1 MNDKHVIEDML
12 SEFMDEEKNC
22 DTNVSGEQCSTSSEL
37 NDTDKSSGS
46 SSLLHS
52 SSSSSSS
59 SLNDNEYDTTNY
71 EQKTKQY
78 YNKMGFFEM
87 MSAVYF
93 TLSSCYICGV
103 EYMKYKIGWK
113 TQNNAII
120 DIAKRLA
127 NKNMLYVKVFQ
138 SFATNRT
145 ILNEDLNLFFMN
157 YTDNVDYTDEEY
169 DINDLKELERASLQ
183 QHPYQQLQIDDNY
196 KPYKSGLMSL
206 IFKGKLLP
214 VNTETSSAD
223 TLPTPTP
230 VIIKYLRKN
239 IHKNFNSSMNNLVL
253 FAKLTKKIP
262 YLRTLNI
269 ESLILQ
275 NIISMKD
282 QICFQQEV
290 KNIQEFYKSWSD
302 CEYVKIPF
310 PYSDYTEKVNPN
322 IIVMEYIEG
331 KKIAEI
337 AEEDNGAF
345 AKILASFNVRAGFC
359 NKIYHGDLHPGNIL
373 FIKDEIRK
381 SDGDHIITTPKY
393 KIGIID
399 FGIIGHVSRGD
410 QDVLFTT
417 VKLLFQ
423 KKFKRLVKYIVSDL
437 SEDFD
442 ETKPHTNE
450 PFYIK
455 HLTDKQYG
463 QLLNDLHHAVTV
475 YATPKIKYLG
485 VSEMYNV
492 NFILNSYGLAFKR
505 TLYKLFITVAIMD
518 AIGNQLGSEESYIQY
533 SADVV
538 IDLFGLD
545 IGDCKDDE

>member
-12 SEFMDEEKNC
+12 SEFMDEDKNS
-22 DTNVSGEQCSTSSEL
+22 DTNVSGEQCSTSSKL
-37 NDTDKSSGS
+37 NNTDKSSGS
-46 SSLLHS
+46 SSS
-52 SSSSSSS
+52 S
-59 SLNDNEYDTTNY
+59 NDNEYDTTNY
-71 EQKTKQY
+71 DEKTKQY
-78 YNKMGFFEM
+78 YNKMGFFEI

-206 IFKGKLLP
+206 IFKGKLLS

-230 VIIKYLRKN
+230 TPVVIKYLRKN

-290 KNIQEFYKSWSD
+290 NNIKEFYKAWSD

-337 AEEDNGAF
+337 PEEDNGAF

-373 FIKDEIRK
+373 FIKDEIRN
-381 SDGDHIITTPKY
+381 SDGDHIITTTKY

-399 FGIIGHVSRGD
+399 FGIIGHLSRED

-417 VKLLFQ
+417 IRLLFQ
-423 KKFKRLVKYIVSDL
+423 KKFKRLVKYIVTDL

-442 ETKPHTNE
+442 ETKPRTNE

-455 HLTDKQYG
+455 HLTEKQYG

-505 TLYKLFITVAIMD
+505 PLYKLFITVAIMD

-538 IDLFGLD
+538 IDLFGLE

>member
-1 MNDKHVIEDML
+1 
-12 SEFMDEEKNC
+12 
-22 DTNVSGEQCSTSSEL
+22 
-37 NDTDKSSGS
+37 
-46 SSLLHS
+46 
-52 SSSSSSS
+52 
-59 SLNDNEYDTTNY
+59 
-71 EQKTKQY
+71 
-78 YNKMGFFEM
+78 
-87 MSAVYF
+87 
-93 TLSSCYICGV
+93 
-103 EYMKYKIGWK
+103 
-113 TQNNAII
+113 
-120 DIAKRLA
+120 
-127 NKNMLYVKVFQ
+127 
-138 SFATNRT
+138 
-145 ILNEDLNLFFMN
+145 
-157 YTDNVDYTDEEY
+157 
-169 DINDLKELERASLQ
+169 
-183 QHPYQQLQIDDNY
+183 
-196 KPYKSGLMSL
+196 
-206 IFKGKLLP
+206 
-214 VNTETSSAD
+214 
-223 TLPTPTP
+223 
-230 VIIKYLRKN
+230 
-239 IHKNFNSSMNNLVL
+239 MNNLVL

-290 KNIQEFYKSWSD
+290 NNIKEFYKAWSD

-337 AEEDNGAF
+337 PEEDNGAF

-373 FIKDEIRK
+373 FIKDKIQN
-381 SDGDHIITTPKY
+381 SDGDHIITTTKY

-399 FGIIGHVSRGD
+399 FGIIGHISRED

-417 VKLLFQ
+417 IRLLFQ
-423 KKFKRLVKYIVSDL
+423 KKFKRLVKYIVTDL

-442 ETKPHTNE
+442 ETKPSTNE
-450 PFYIK
+450 TFYIK
-455 HLTDKQYG
+455 HLTEKQYG

-505 TLYKLFITVAIMD
+505 TLYKLLITVAIMD

-538 IDLFGLD
+538 IDLFGLE